1 MSKLCISGLM
11 MFFLCLSQ
19 AVWAQNSV
27 GIGTETP
34 NPNAVLE
41 LVSPGSNQGLL
52 IPTLTTAQRNA
63 TSFTTNLS
71 TSESGLLVFDIS
83 EGLFYYWLTDSWQT
97 VRGLQLSA
105 GDGISID
112 SNTGVISNSGDLDVT
127 NEIQELTLVGDQLN
141 ISNNA
146 DASPID
152 LTPYLDDQT
161 ALQVPV
167 TPSADLIATNVQAAL
182 EELQAEVLIASGV
195 APLPAGQIFVGDGG
209 GVPVARLISGDIT
222 IDAAGVATV
231 EQSAI
236 GNTEIADQSIT
247 GGLSVGAKIAANTIE
262 EVNLANGAVSG
273 GAGGVVADNTITA
286 DDIAFATVG
295 TSELADNGVTAAKIN
310 PDVAGVG
317 LIQNGVTGALD
328 IDTGTGANQIVQL
341 DGLGILPAVDG
352 SALTGISID
361 DADASVINEIQN
373 LSEVLGEGNDAGGLS
388 IENVLNPT
396 NAQDVATKFYVD
408 SNTGASDLSGL
419 SDVTVSTP
427 TLNDYLKFNGSEWI
441 NDASILPIVETSTD
455 TGPLVDII
463 HNGGGTTQEVSNSS
477 PNPGDYVI
485 RAEST
490 NNSIAGYFIND
501 NSGATNQALYTHTRG
516 SGASLVAFGLGTGP
530 AARFSNQSPLVNTA
544 MALEVENHDEGG
556 AASFTVTDISNSVS
570 AVTIDHSGTGLA
582 LEVLNGNANFSG
594 TVTATSFS
602 GDGSALTGISS
613 SLANLTTNITFDPG
627 LPRTITMLAP
637 ASGNGQA
644 LSVIAGNDDGASGTG
659 GNLVLSSGTGF
670 DTGGDVLITAGTPT
684 GTGVQGG
691 SLVLSAGS
699 APGATGGDIQI
710 TPGLGFDA
718 ANTGIVSINATTAL
732 RLPIGPSG
740 QRGGDDIGNIRFN
753 STLNA
758 FEGNVDGTSLGWV
771 SLTGTDVSALSTDI
785 TFTSDPVRQIV
796 VEDPVSGPGGDLQ
809 LAAANAAVSSN
820 ADGGNIILA
829 PGLGDGAG
837 FDGFIEFQGDAE
849 FLEGQDRFI
858 GIQPSLSGFGDN
870 LTLFAG
876 DAASGTFS
884 GGDIIL
890 QPGAQGGG
898 GFDGIVDVQGDMR
911 ITGGLNYPDGAV
923 DGHILTSDA
932 SGNAGWQ
939 AAPTSPWTGTTD
951 ISYSGGN
958 VGIGGTPPSDIR
970 FDVSASSSTGTAGRF
985 INNVS
990 GINGTA
996 LEVTNQGERTVD
1008 NNGMLVR
1015 NLSTK
1020 TSGGSNSDK
1029 IGLKVEST
1037 GAWGTGG
1044 SNHFNIGLDVTV
1056 SGGVDGNYAALFSG
1070 GNVGIGTADPI
1081 TPLQVNGTVT
1091 ATDFAYP
1098 TAQNRTYA
1106 ITPADF
1112 VLFKTADNDYR
1123 MNYGANGF
1131 EALVSSAGPESAINF
1146 GAPLHLPE
1154 NAVIYEIQI
1163 VGRTFSSLSNTE
1175 VYLVEKSYGTV
1186 ALNETLLATIP
1197 SGAAGTNSYD
1207 SPALSVAIDNES
1219 SNYLIRVETQ
1229 TGSGAI
1235 TGIRVRYQ
1243 VLSAE

>member
-1 MSKLCISGLM
+1 MIKLYATTLLISV
-11 MFFLCLSQ
+11 LCLNQ
-19 AVWAQNSV
+19 ALLAQNAV

-52 IPTLTTAQRNA
+52 VPTLTTTQRTA
-63 TSFTTNLS
+63 TSFTSSLS
-71 TSESGLLVFDIS
+71 TSENGLLVFDIS
-83 EGLFYYWLTDSWQT
+83 EGLFYYWLVDAWQT

-105 GDGISID
+105 GDGITID
-112 SNTGVISNSGDLDVT
+112 SNTGVITNAGDLDIT
-127 NEIQELTLVGDQLN
+127 NEIQALTLIGDQLI
-141 ISNNA
+141 ISNNE
-146 DASPID
+146 DANPID
-152 LTPYLDDQT
+152 LTPYLDDQS

-167 TPSADLIATNVQAAL
+167 TPSADLIANNVQAAL

-195 APLPAGQIFVGDGG
+195 APLPAGQLFVGDGG

-222 IDAAGVATV
+222 IDDTGVSTVQAG
-231 EQSAI
+231 AI
-236 GNTEIADQSIT
+236 GSTEIADQSIT
-247 GGLSVGAKIAANTIE
+247 GGLSVGAKIASNTIE

-310 PDVAGVG
+310 PDIAGVG
-317 LIQNGVTGALD
+317 LLQNGVTGALD
-328 IDTGTGANQIVQL
+328 IDAGTGANQIVQL
-341 DGLGILPAVDG
+341 DGSGFLPAVDG
-352 SALTGISID
+352 SNLTGILID
-361 DADASVINEIQN
+361 DADASVLNEIQN
-373 LSEVLGEGNDAGGLS
+373 LSDVLGEDNDAGGLS
-388 IENVLNPT
+388 IENVLDPT
-396 NAQDVATKFYVD
+396 NAQDVATKSYVD

-419 SDVTVSTP
+419 SDVTVAAS

-463 HNGGGTTQEVSNSS
+463 HNGGGTTLEVSNSS

-530 AARFSNQSPLVNTA
+530 AARFSNQSPLTNTA
-544 MALEVENHDEGG
+544 MTLEVENQDEGG
-556 AASFTVTDISNSVS
+556 AASFTVTDISNNVS
-570 AVTIDHSGTGLA
+570 AVTIDHSGVGLA
-582 LEVLNGNANFSG
+582 LEVLNGDAQFGG
-594 TVTATSFS
+594 TITATSFS

-613 SLANLTTNITFDPG
+613 SLANLSTDITFDPG
-627 LPRTITMLAP
+627 LPRTIAMLAP

-644 LSVIAGNDDGASGTG
+644 LSIIAGNDDGASGTG
-659 GNLVLSSGTGF
+659 GNLILSSGTGF
-670 DTGGDVLITAGTPT
+670 DIGGDVLITAGTPT

-691 SLVLSAGS
+691 SLFLSAGS
-699 APGATGGDIQI
+699 APGANGGDIQI
-710 TPGLGFDA
+710 TPGLGFNA
-718 ANTGIVSINATTAL
+718 ENTGIVNINATTAL

-758 FEGNVDGTSLGWV
+758 FEGNIDGTGLGWV

-796 VEDPVSGPGGDLQ
+796 VEDPISGQGGDLQ
-809 LAAANAAVSSN
+809 LASANAAVSSN

-829 PGLGDGAG
+829 PGLGDGTG
-837 FDGFIEFQGDAE
+837 FDGFIELQSDAE

-876 DAASGTFS
+876 DAASGTFD

-898 GFDGIVDVQGDMR
+898 GFNGIVDVQGDMFVNGVF
-911 ITGGLNYPDGAV
+911 TYPTDANSGYV
-923 DGHILTSDA
+923 FTSDV
-932 SGNAGWQ
+932 SGNASWQ
-939 AAPTSPWTGTTD
+939 PAPSSPWTGSPD

-990 GINGTA
+990 GVNGTA
-996 LEVTNQGERTVD
+996 LEVTNQGLRSID

-1015 NLSTK
+1015 NLTTK
-1020 TSGGSNSDK
+1020 TGGSNSDK
-1029 IGLKVEST
+1029 VGLKVEST

-1131 EALVSSAGPESAINF
+1131 EVFVSSAGAESPINF
-1146 GAPLHLPE
+1146 GTPIHLPE

-1163 VGRTFSSLSNTE
+1163 VGRTFSSLSDTE

-1186 ALNETLLATIP
+1186 ANNETLLATIP

-1207 SPALSVAIDNES
+1207 SPPLSVAINNES

-1243 VLSAE
+1243 ILSAE